1 MPLNN
6 MSYVAGEDLKPARF
20 VKRSTSEDN
29 TVVYIDDGTEVIVGI
44 TFNGTRE
51 APIPSVSETLV
62 AEDGEPVRVHGPG
75 DRCEVVLGETI
86 TAANLNLTAST
97 DGVAV
102 AASAGDFV
110 GAIAERAAASGE
122 KVWCS
127 VTQFERH
134 S

>member
-6 MSYVAGEDLKPARF
+6 MTHVAGEDLAPARF
-20 VKRSTSEDN
+20 VTRSTTEDN
-29 TVVYIDDGTEVIVGI
+29 SVVYPDDGTVVLVGV
-44 TFNGTRE
+44 THNGTRE
-51 APIPSVSETLV
+51 APIPSVTESL
-62 AEDGEPVRVHGPG
+62 AAADGEPVRVHGPG
-75 DRCEVVLGETI
+75 DRCEITLGETI

-102 AASAGDFV
+102 AASSGDFV

-122 KVWCS
+122 KVWCQ
-127 VTQFERH
+127 VVQFDI

>member
-6 MSYVAGEDLKPARF
+6 PSYIAGEDLAPARF
-20 VKRSTSEDN
+20 VLRSTAADN
-29 TVVYIDDGTEVIVGI
+29 TVLYADDGAAYLAGI

-51 APIPSVSETLV
+51 APIPSVSTALAA
-62 AEDGEPVRVHGPG
+62 AEGEPIRVHGLG

-86 TAANLNLTAST
+86 TAANLLLTAST

-110 GAIAERAAASGE
+110 GAVAERAAASGE
-122 KVWCS
+122 KVWCQ
-127 VTQFERH
+127 VVAFELD

>member
-6 MSYVAGEDLKPARF
+6 MTYVAGEDLAPMRF

-29 TVVYIDDGTEVIVGI
+29 SVVYADDGTAVLVGV
-44 TFNGTRE
+44 TFDGTRE
-51 APIPSVSETLV
+51 APIPSVSESLA
-62 AEDGEPVRVHGPG
+62 AEDGEPIRVYGPG
-75 DRCEVVLGETI
+75 DRCRVKLGETI

-102 AASAGDFV
+102 GASSGDFV
-110 GAIAERAAASGE
+110 GAIAERAASSGE
-122 KVWCS
+122 YVWCS
-127 VTQFERH
+127 VVQFDI